1 MKRIIDEHDQDSQTA
16 AAKQPVWVL
25 VTVTTAGL
33 EINGQQV
40 PAAWTGQHS
49 TVFVKK
55 MLDQV
60 IVMANLENILHSH
73 FLEI

>member
-1 MKRIIDEHDQDSQTA
+1 MKRIIDKHDQDSQTA
-16 AAKQPVWVL
+16 AAKPVWVL
-25 VTVTTAGL
+25 VTLTTAGL

-60 IVMANLENILHSH
+60 IVMADLENILHTRWCSNK
-73 FLEI
+73 